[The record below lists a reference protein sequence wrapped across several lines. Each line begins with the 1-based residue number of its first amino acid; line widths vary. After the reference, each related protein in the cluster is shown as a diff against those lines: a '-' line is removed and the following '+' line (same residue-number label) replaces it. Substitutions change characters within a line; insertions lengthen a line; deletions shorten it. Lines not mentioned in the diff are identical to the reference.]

1 MEIPSGITVATA
13 KNKVT
18 VSKGADALEHFYDSS
33 MVTITVEAGKVTFA
47 PVGKQG
53 RKVKSAVCS
62 AEAHVRNMVKGLSTP
77 YSKKLS
83 LVYAHFPVTV
93 EVKGSDVFIKNFLGE
108 KLARKAKIA
117 GKTKVKVAGQDIT
130 VEGPSKDDVG
140 QTANNIAKAT
150 RITNKDIRVFQD
162 GIYYA

>member
-1 MEIPSGITVATA
+1 MELPQGFSIKTSGNT
-13 KNKVT
+13 VT
-18 VSKGADALEHFYDSS
+18 VSKGSETMEHFYAAPL
-33 MVTITVEAGKVTFA
+33 VRLTVEGNVIKFEPIGKNRRAT
-47 PVGKQG
+47 
-53 RKVKSAVCS
+53 KSAVRT
-62 AEAHVRNMVKGLSTP
+62 AEAHVRNMIKGLQTP
-77 YSKKLS
+77 YSKKLT

-93 EVKGSDVFIKNFLGE
+93 EVKGSDVLIKNFLGE

-130 VEGPSKDDVG
+130 VEGPDKDDVG

>member
-1 MEIPSGITVATA
+1 MEIPAGLTVAVS

-18 VSKGADALEHFYDSS
+18 VSKGAEMLEHYVDSS
-33 MVTITVEAGKVTFA
+33 MVKVTVEAGNVTFA

-53 RKVKSAVCS
+53 RRVKSAVCT
-62 AEAHVRNMVKGLSTP
+62 AEAHVRNMIKGLATP

-108 KLARKAKIA
+108 KLARKARIA

>member
-1 MEIPSGITVATA
+1 MVSKDKVRVSKGEESLEHYYDSSTV
-13 KNKVT
+13 KVT
-18 VSKGADALEHFYDSS
+18 VEQ
-33 MVTITVEAGKVTFA
+33 GKVSFA
-47 PVGKQG
+47 AIGKQR
-53 RKVKSAVCS
+53 RKVKSALCT
-62 AEAHVRNMVKGLSTP
+62 AEAHVRNMIRGLATP

-83 LVYAHFPVTV
+83 LVYAHFPVAV
-93 EVKGSDVFIKNFLGE
+93 EVRGSEVLIKNFLGE

-117 GKTKVKVAGQDIT
+117 GKTKVKVTGQDIT

>member
-1 MEIPSGITVATA
+1 VKFE
-13 KNKVT
+13 
-18 VSKGADALEHFYDSS
+18 
-33 MVTITVEAGKVTFA
+33 
-47 PVGKQG
+47 PVGKMT
-53 RKVKSAVCS
+53 RKVKAAVHT
-62 AEAHVRNMVKGLSTP
+62 AQAHVRNMCLGLSAP

-93 EVKGSDVFIKNFLGE
+93 EVKGSEVLVKNFLGE

-117 GKTKVKVAGQDIT
+117 GKTKVKVTGQDIL

>member
-1 MEIPSGITVATA
+1 MEIPAGVTVATS

-18 VSKGADALEHFYDSS
+18 VSKGAETLEHYIDSKVVK
-33 MVTITVEAGKVTFA
+33 VTIEAGTVEFA
-47 PVGKQG
+47 PIGKEG
-53 RKVKSAVCS
+53 RKVKSAVCT
-62 AEAHVRNMVKGLSTP
+62 AEAHVRNMIKGFATP

-83 LVYAHFPVTV
+83 LVYAHFPVSV
-93 EVKGSDVFIKNFLGE
+93 EVKGQEVFIKNFLGE